1 MDLRNLGLTITIEN
15 YVEDLSSFLQ
25 VYRMTDKFK
34 ELFGITLEEWDYTL
48 DDVQVINMLLQR
60 YKDSSDKIYFCRT
73 NTMLEE
79 QYLEIFFISEKSK

>member
-1 MDLRNLGLTITIEN
+1 MDLRKLGLTITIEN

-25 VYRMTDKFK
+25 VYKMKDKFK

-48 DDVQVINMLLQR
+48 DDVQVVNMLLQR
-60 YKDSSDKIYFCRT
+60 YKDSNDKIYFCRT
-73 NTMLEE
+73 ITMLEE

>member
-1 MDLRNLGLTITIEN
+1 MDLRKLGLTITIEN

-48 DDVQVINMLLQR
+48 DDVQVVNMLLQR

-73 NTMLEE
+73 ITMLEE